1 MTNNIIREL
10 LNGGLFADSDF
21 KTSVK
26 HSSQAY
32 KPNEKIMQS
41 EVTYS
46 DFFIVTKGRVRVVL
60 KNENSEHKYGSIVA
74 ELSEGELFGEFS
86 LFDDQPSSAEVNA
99 IVETQV
105 TKIDKKSFLAF
116 LEANP
121 QVGYKVLHEMTHYL
135 IRRLRDENKI
145 ISRVV
150 GHTIDLHKSNAKKA

>member
-1 MTNNIIREL
+1 MTNIIRKL
-10 LNGGLFADSDF
+10 LQGEFAEANF
-21 KTSVK
+21 KSSVK
-26 HSSQAY
+26 ISYQSY
-32 KPNEKIMQS
+32 KPNEKIMQA
-41 EVTYS
+41 EITYP
-46 DFFIVTKGRVRVVL
+46 DFFVVSKGKVRVVL

-105 TKIDKKSFLAF
+105 IKIDKKSFLTF

-145 ISRVV
+145 ISRFM
-150 GHTIDLHKSNAKKA
+150 GSTIDMHKSNAKRA